1 MHPNQRIKEHVN
13 DKPPRK
19 LSGTSGIYSNPI
31 NSVSDKPVLDLNPC
45 NNKSRGW
52 LVQQQNG
59 VHLRSKSPAEYSI
72 LAISQ
77 KTPILI
83 FKKKIWW
90 KWTMCIATMVLLKPN
105 WGD

>member
-1 MHPNQRIKEHVN
+1 MHPNQRIKEHIN
-13 DKPPRK
+13 DKPSRK

-45 NNKSRGW
+45 NNKRSW

-83 FKKKIWW
+83 FKKKI
-90 KWTMCIATMVLLKPN
+90 
-105 WGD
+105 